1 MTNVQ
6 STRLGKKRS
15 KRTLNVTD
23 YTLISR
29 KVLGK
34 TCAREYPNM
43 GYDQYTAV
51 PDTSCRAYFCWFP
64 LALANIRT

>member
-6 STRLGKKRS
+6 STRLGKS
-15 KRTLNVTD
+15 KRTWNVTD
-23 YTLISR
+23 YTVISR

-34 TCAREYPNM
+34 TCAREYTNM

-51 PDTSCRAYFCWFP
+51 PDTVAVEPTFAAF
-64 LALANIRT
+64 L

>member
-6 STRLGKKRS
+6 STILRKKRS

-51 PDTSCRAYFCWFP
+51 PDTVAVGPTFAAF
-64 LALANIRT
+64 L

>member
-15 KRTLNVTD
+15 MRTLNVTD

-34 TCAREYPNM
+34 TCAREYLNT
-43 GYDQYTAV
+43 GYDRYTAV
-51 PDTSCRAYFCWFP
+51 PDTVAVGPTSAAF
-64 LALANIRT
+64 L

>member
-6 STRLGKKRS
+6 STRLRKKRS

-34 TCAREYPNM
+34 TCAREYLNT
-43 GYDQYTAV
+43 GYDRYTAV
-51 PDTSCRAYFCWFP
+51 PDTVAVGPTSAAF
-64 LALANIRT
+64 L

>member
-6 STRLGKKRS
+6 STRLGKKGS

-23 YTLISR
+23 YTLSR
-29 KVLGK
+29 KVLEK

-51 PDTSCRAYFCWFP
+51 PDTVAVGPTFAAF
-64 LALANIRT
+64 L